1 MNEIDE
7 LFRDYL
13 RDVPSPAHGTAERLA
28 RTAVTAAPRRSI
40 GNPRRHGF
48 GRTAAIAGCIGT
60 TALAAVLGILFIQAP
75 SEPTGAASGPGGWGV
90 RASIRVTPEPGSDVN
105 DATERARQAITAR
118 GRRRGIDGLGVEIT
132 RSGQLSIVVPQ
143 IKLGRGVEDL
153 ISFFEPSIYDLDA
166 TVVAQGPTIADLI
179 DAPGTSAVPVAGYY
193 VAPRLDGVI
202 AGAMFHS
209 TRDAADDQIRAL
221 APHPVD
227 VLALP
232 EGFRLII
239 ADRGRNPPQSMLVR
253 DTPLVRSGEI
263 TGLTARGSRLEIQ
276 LSKDADQRI
285 DASVRAGSARL
296 PVSGLWLVENPEG
309 GAAAL
314 RPLTITRATDGS
326 VGLAMTTTDA
336 QSHVERFPAP
346 SIGGRLTIEST
357 ESYGAEPPLPGTPV
371 ADLPQSIDETRT
383 RTVTDRTGN
392 DIGTDEV
399 PRDAIRRV
407 AVATANGHEWAL
419 YAGRTAGGMDVVWAM
434 RGNKLIFHNTCDP
447 TPAALTSCFHWSD
460 ATSGV
465 LVGRTDTQ
473 VATVAAIVARTGAV
487 IAMTGKTGD
496 GRIANGWYLLP
507 VGGALSSEIKI
518 AGAGEDGAPLM
529 TTNPGYSIRVG
540 G

>member
-7 LFRDYL
+7 LFGDYL

-40 GNPRRHGF
+40 ENPRRHGF

-60 TALAAVLGILFIQAP
+60 AALAAVLGILFIEAP
-75 SEPTGAASGPGGWGV
+75 GEPTGAASGPGGWGV

-105 DATERARQAITAR
+105 DATERARQAITTR
-118 GRRRGIDGLGVEIT
+118 GRQRGIDGLGVEST
-132 RSGQLSIVVPQ
+132 GTGQLSIAVPE

-209 TRDAADDQIRAL
+209 TREAADDQIRAL

-239 ADRGRNPPQSMLVR
+239 ADRGKNPPQSMLVR

-263 TGLTARGSRLEIQ
+263 TGLTARGSRLAIQ
-276 LSKDADQRI
+276 LSDEAEKRI
-285 DASVRAGSARL
+285 SASVRDGSARL

-314 RPLTITRATDGS
+314 RPLTIARGTDGS
-326 VGLAMTTTDA
+326 VGLTMTTTEA
-336 QSHVERFPAP
+336 QSHVEQFPSP
-346 SIGGRLTIEST
+346 SVGGRLTIEST
-357 ESYGAEPPLPGTPV
+357 EMYGAEPPLSGTRV
-371 ADLPQSIDETRT
+371 ADLPQSIDETRA
-383 RTVTDRTGN
+383 RTVTDRAGN
-392 DIGTDEV
+392 DVGTDEV
-399 PRDAIRRV
+399 PRDAIRRM
-407 AVATANGHEWAL
+407 AVATAKGHDWAL

-434 RGNKLIFHNTCDP
+434 RDDELIFTNTCDP
-447 TPAALTSCFHWSD
+447 TPAAVTPCFHWSD
-460 ATSGV
+460 AASGV
-465 LVGRTDTQ
+465 LVGRADAR
-473 VATVAAIVARTGAV
+473 VVTVAAYVASTGAV
-487 IAMTGKTGD
+487 VAMTGGTGD
-496 GRIANGWYLLP
+496 GQLSNGWYLLP
-507 VGGALSSEIKI
+507 MGEALSAGIKIGGAR
-518 AGAGEDGAPLM
+518 EDGVPVT
-529 TTNPGYSIRVG
+529 TTNSGLSVRVG